1 MFSFYG
7 LFLPDDAARVFAP
20 GEKKL
25 FPRLMRLESNKTPNR
40 VMLVESKMT
49 ETHSEERYINLARPN
64 ETLRTSEM
72 RYRRLFESARD
83 GILILNADT
92 LRITDVNPF
101 MFELLNYTR
110 DEFVEKELWE
120 IGVFKDKAA
129 SQEAFRE
136 LQLTGYLRYENLP
149 LQTKEGKLREVEFVS
164 NVYDEGSHR
173 VIQCNIRDI
182 TDRKRAEEER
192 KLLLESA
199 QAARAEA
206 DVANSIKDEFLATLS
221 HELRTP
227 LTSILGWSH
236 LLDNGKLDEEAAKRA
251 VETIVRNA
259 EAQKLLIDE
268 LLDISRII
276 IGKLRLDVGP
286 VQLAPMLESIV
297 DGMRPAAD
305 ARNIQLRTALDQS
318 VDPIF
323 GDPDRLQQVFW
334 NLLSNAI
341 KFTSQ
346 GGKVLVRL
354 ERADSNLEITISD
367 TGQGIARE
375 LLPYV
380 FDRFRQSDSSSSRT
394 HGGLGLGLAIVR
406 QLVELHG
413 GTVSAESPGEGEGS
427 TFKVRLPVRGVRHE
441 PDDRAN
447 CVVKIPDEVL
457 TKPVPSL
464 DGMNVLVVD
473 DDWDSRELVTVVLKA
488 SGAEVVS
495 VTSAIEA
502 LRELALRRFDV
513 LLSDIGMAEMDGYAL
528 ISQIRQ
534 LPAER
539 GGKIPAAAL
548 TAYAGIE
555 NQRRALSAGYQVH
568 IPKPIG
574 PSELIT
580 AVARLAEHKK

>member
-1 MFSFYG
+1 
-7 LFLPDDAARVFAP
+7 
-20 GEKKL
+20 
-25 FPRLMRLESNKTPNR
+25 
-40 VMLVESKMT
+40 MLVESKMT

-110 DEFVEKELWE
+110 DEFMEKELWE

-427 TFKVRLPVRGVRHE
+427 TFKVRLPVRSVRQE

-447 CVVKIPDEVL
+447 SVVKIPDEVS

-513 LLSDIGMAEMDGYAL
+513 LLSDVGMAEMDGYAL

-539 GGKIPAAAL
+539 GGTIPAAAL

>member
-1 MFSFYG
+1 
-7 LFLPDDAARVFAP
+7 
-20 GEKKL
+20 
-25 FPRLMRLESNKTPNR
+25 
-40 VMLVESKMT
+40 MLVESKMT

-110 DEFVEKELWE
+110 DEFMEKELWE

-286 VQLAPMLESIV
+286 VQLAPMIESIV

-427 TFKVRLPVRGVRHE
+427 TFKVRLPVRSVRQE

-447 CVVKIPDEVL
+447 SVVKIPDEVS

-513 LLSDIGMAEMDGYAL
+513 LLSDVGMAEMDGYAL

-539 GGKIPAAAL
+539 GGTIPAGAL

-555 NQRRALSAGYQVH
+555 NQRRALSAGYQMH

-574 PSELIT
+574 PSELVT
-580 AVARLAEHKK
+580 AVARLTEHKK

>member
-1 MFSFYG
+1 
-7 LFLPDDAARVFAP
+7 
-20 GEKKL
+20 
-25 FPRLMRLESNKTPNR
+25 
-40 VMLVESKMT
+40 MLVESKMT

-110 DEFVEKELWE
+110 DEFMEKELWE

-318 VDPIF
+318 LDPIF

-427 TFKVRLPVRGVRHE
+427 TFKVRLPVRSVRQE

-447 CVVKIPDEVL
+447 SVVKIPDEVS

-513 LLSDIGMAEMDGYAL
+513 LLSDVGMAEMDGYAL

-555 NQRRALSAGYQVH
+555 NQRRALSAGYQMH

>member
-1 MFSFYG
+1 
-7 LFLPDDAARVFAP
+7 
-20 GEKKL
+20 
-25 FPRLMRLESNKTPNR
+25 
-40 VMLVESKMT
+40 MLVESKMT

-110 DEFVEKELWE
+110 DEFMEKELWE

-318 VDPIF
+318 LDPIF

-427 TFKVRLPVRGVRHE
+427 TFKVRLPVRSVRHE

-447 CVVKIPDEVL
+447 SVVKIPDEVS

-513 LLSDIGMAEMDGYAL
+513 LLSDVGMAEMDGYAL

-539 GGKIPAAAL
+539 GGTIPAAAL

-555 NQRRALSAGYQVH
+555 NQRRALSAGYQMH

>member
-1 MFSFYG
+1 
-7 LFLPDDAARVFAP
+7 
-20 GEKKL
+20 
-25 FPRLMRLESNKTPNR
+25 
-40 VMLVESKMT
+40 MLVESKMT

-110 DEFVEKELWE
+110 DEFMEKELWE

-318 VDPIF
+318 LDPIF

-427 TFKVRLPVRGVRHE
+427 TFKVRLPVRSVRQE

-447 CVVKIPDEVL
+447 SVVKIPDEVS

-568 IPKPIG
+568 ISKPIG

>member
-1 MFSFYG
+1 
-7 LFLPDDAARVFAP
+7 
-20 GEKKL
+20 
-25 FPRLMRLESNKTPNR
+25 
-40 VMLVESKMT
+40 MLVESKMT

-110 DEFVEKELWE
+110 DEFMEKELWE

-354 ERADSNLEITISD
+354 ERSDSNLEITISD

-427 TFKVRLPVRGVRHE
+427 TFKVRLPVRSVRQE

-447 CVVKIPDEVL
+447 SVVKIPDEVS

-513 LLSDIGMAEMDGYAL
+513 LLSDVGMAEMDGYAL

-539 GGKIPAAAL
+539 GGTIPAAAL

-555 NQRRALSAGYQVH
+555 NQRRALSAGYQMH

-574 PSELIT
+574 PSELVT
-580 AVARLAEHKK
+580 AVARLTEHKK

>member
-1 MFSFYG
+1 
-7 LFLPDDAARVFAP
+7 
-20 GEKKL
+20 
-25 FPRLMRLESNKTPNR
+25 
-40 VMLVESKMT
+40 MLVESKMT
-49 ETHSEERYINLARPN
+49 ETHSKERYINLASPN

-110 DEFVEKELWE
+110 DEFMEKELWE

-323 GDPDRLQQVFW
+323 GGPDRLQQVFW

-427 TFKVRLPVRGVRHE
+427 TFKVRLPVRSVRQE

-447 CVVKIPDEVL
+447 SVVKIPDEVS

>member
-1 MFSFYG
+1 
-7 LFLPDDAARVFAP
+7 
-20 GEKKL
+20 
-25 FPRLMRLESNKTPNR
+25 
-40 VMLVESKMT
+40 MLVESKMT

-318 VDPIF
+318 LDPIF

-427 TFKVRLPVRGVRHE
+427 TFKVRLPVRSVRQE

-447 CVVKIPDEVL
+447 SVVKIPDEVS

>member
-1 MFSFYG
+1 
-7 LFLPDDAARVFAP
+7 
-20 GEKKL
+20 
-25 FPRLMRLESNKTPNR
+25 
-40 VMLVESKMT
+40 MLVESKMT
-49 ETHSEERYINLARPN
+49 ETHSKERYINLASPN

-427 TFKVRLPVRGVRHE
+427 TFKVRLPVRSVRQE

-447 CVVKIPDEVL
+447 SVVKIPDEVS

>member
-1 MFSFYG
+1 
-7 LFLPDDAARVFAP
+7 
-20 GEKKL
+20 
-25 FPRLMRLESNKTPNR
+25 
-40 VMLVESKMT
+40 MT
-49 ETHSEERYINLARPN
+49 ETLSEERSINLARPN

-101 MFELLNYTR
+101 MFELLNYTH
-110 DEFVEKELWE
+110 DEFLEKELWE

-149 LQTKEGKLREVEFVS
+149 LQTKGGKLREVEFVS
-164 NVYDEGSHR
+164 NVYDEGTHR

-206 DVANSIKDEFLATLS
+206 DVANNIKDEFLATLS

-236 LLDNGKLDEEAAKRA
+236 LLDNGKLDEEGAKRA

-259 EAQKLLIDE
+259 EAQKQLIDE

-276 IGKLRLDVGP
+276 IGKLRLDVSP
-286 VQLAPMLESIV
+286 IQLAPMIESIV

-305 ARNIQLRTALDQS
+305 ARNIQLQTALDQS
-318 VDPIF
+318 VDPIS

-341 KFTSQ
+341 KFTSH

-354 ERADSNLEITISD
+354 ERTDSNLEITISD
-367 TGQGIARE
+367 TGQGIPRE

-427 TFKVRLPVRGVRHE
+427 TFRVRLPVRIVRYE

-447 CVVKIPDEVL
+447 SLVKIPGEVP

-464 DGMNVLVVD
+464 DGINVLVVD
-473 DDWDSRELVTVVLKA
+473 DDRDSRELVTVVLKG

-502 LRELALRRFDV
+502 LRELALKRFDV

-555 NQRRALSAGYQVH
+555 NQKRALSAGYHVH

-574 PSELIT
+574 PAELIT
-580 AVARLAEHKK
+580 AVARLADQRK

>member
-1 MFSFYG
+1 
-7 LFLPDDAARVFAP
+7 
-20 GEKKL
+20 
-25 FPRLMRLESNKTPNR
+25 
-40 VMLVESKMT
+40 MLVESKMT

-110 DEFVEKELWE
+110 DEFMEKELWE

-427 TFKVRLPVRGVRHE
+427 TFKVRLPVRSVRQE

-447 CVVKIPDEVL
+447 SVVKIPDEVS

>member
-1 MFSFYG
+1 
-7 LFLPDDAARVFAP
+7 
-20 GEKKL
+20 
-25 FPRLMRLESNKTPNR
+25 
-40 VMLVESKMT
+40 MLVESKMT

-110 DEFVEKELWE
+110 DEFMEKELWE

-427 TFKVRLPVRGVRHE
+427 TFKVRLPVRSVRQE

-447 CVVKIPDEVL
+447 SVVKIPDEVS

-513 LLSDIGMAEMDGYAL
+513 LLSDVGMAEMDGYAL

-555 NQRRALSAGYQVH
+555 NQKRALSAGYQVH

-574 PSELIT
+574 PAELIT
-580 AVARLAEHKK
+580 AVARLAGQRKWQSEVSDML

>member
-1 MFSFYG
+1 
-7 LFLPDDAARVFAP
+7 
-20 GEKKL
+20 
-25 FPRLMRLESNKTPNR
+25 
-40 VMLVESKMT
+40 MLVESKMT

-110 DEFVEKELWE
+110 DEFMEKELWE

-318 VDPIF
+318 LDPIF

-427 TFKVRLPVRGVRHE
+427 TFKVRLPVRSVRQE

-447 CVVKIPDEVL
+447 SVVKIPDEVS

-513 LLSDIGMAEMDGYAL
+513 LLSDVGMAEMDGYAL

-539 GGKIPAAAL
+539 GGTIPAAAL

-555 NQRRALSAGYQVH
+555 NQRRALSAGYQMH

-574 PSELIT
+574 PSELVN
-580 AVARLAEHKK
+580 AVARLTEHKK

>member
-1 MFSFYG
+1 
-7 LFLPDDAARVFAP
+7 
-20 GEKKL
+20 
-25 FPRLMRLESNKTPNR
+25 
-40 VMLVESKMT
+40 MLVESKMT
-49 ETHSEERYINLARPN
+49 ETHSKERYINLASPN

-110 DEFVEKELWE
+110 DEFMEKELWE

-318 VDPIF
+318 LDPIF

-354 ERADSNLEITISD
+354 ERSDSNLEITISD

>member
-1 MFSFYG
+1 
-7 LFLPDDAARVFAP
+7 
-20 GEKKL
+20 
-25 FPRLMRLESNKTPNR
+25 
-40 VMLVESKMT
+40 MLVESKMT

-110 DEFVEKELWE
+110 DEFMEKELWE

-413 GTVSAESPGEGEGS
+413 GTVSAESSGEGEGS
-427 TFKVRLPVRGVRHE
+427 TFKVRLPVRSVRQE

-447 CVVKIPDEVL
+447 SVVKIPDEVS

-513 LLSDIGMAEMDGYAL
+513 LLSDVGMAEMDGYAL

>member
-1 MFSFYG
+1 
-7 LFLPDDAARVFAP
+7 
-20 GEKKL
+20 
-25 FPRLMRLESNKTPNR
+25 
-40 VMLVESKMT
+40 MLVESKMT
-49 ETHSEERYINLARPN
+49 ETHSEERYINLASPN

-318 VDPIF
+318 LDPIF

-354 ERADSNLEITISD
+354 ERSDSNLEITISD

>member
-1 MFSFYG
+1 
-7 LFLPDDAARVFAP
+7 
-20 GEKKL
+20 
-25 FPRLMRLESNKTPNR
+25 
-40 VMLVESKMT
+40 MLVESKMT

-110 DEFVEKELWE
+110 DEFMEKELWE

-354 ERADSNLEITISD
+354 EHSDSNLEITISD

-427 TFKVRLPVRGVRHE
+427 TFKVRLPVRSVRHE

-447 CVVKIPDEVL
+447 SVVKIPDEVS

>member
-1 MFSFYG
+1 
-7 LFLPDDAARVFAP
+7 
-20 GEKKL
+20 
-25 FPRLMRLESNKTPNR
+25 
-40 VMLVESKMT
+40 MLVESKMT
-49 ETHSEERYINLARPN
+49 ETHSEERYINLASPN

-110 DEFVEKELWE
+110 DEFMEKELWE

-286 VQLAPMLESIV
+286 VQLAPMIESIV

-318 VDPIF
+318 LDPIF

-427 TFKVRLPVRGVRHE
+427 TFKVRLPVRSVRQE

-447 CVVKIPDEVL
+447 SVVKIPDEVS

-539 GGKIPAAAL
+539 GGTIPAAAL

>member
-1 MFSFYG
+1 
-7 LFLPDDAARVFAP
+7 
-20 GEKKL
+20 
-25 FPRLMRLESNKTPNR
+25 
-40 VMLVESKMT
+40 MLVESKMT

-110 DEFVEKELWE
+110 DEFMEKELWE

-318 VDPIF
+318 LDPIF

-427 TFKVRLPVRGVRHE
+427 TFKVRLPVRSVRQE

-447 CVVKIPDEVL
+447 SVVKIPDEVS

-539 GGKIPAAAL
+539 GGTIPAAAL

-555 NQRRALSAGYQVH
+555 NQRRALSAGYQMH

-574 PSELIT
+574 PSELVT
-580 AVARLAEHKK
+580 AVARLTEHKK

>member
-1 MFSFYG
+1 
-7 LFLPDDAARVFAP
+7 
-20 GEKKL
+20 
-25 FPRLMRLESNKTPNR
+25 
-40 VMLVESKMT
+40 MLVESKMT

-110 DEFVEKELWE
+110 DEFMEKELWE

-318 VDPIF
+318 LDPIF

-574 PSELIT
+574 PSELVT
-580 AVARLAEHKK
+580 AVARLTEHKK

>member
-1 MFSFYG
+1 
-7 LFLPDDAARVFAP
+7 
-20 GEKKL
+20 
-25 FPRLMRLESNKTPNR
+25 
-40 VMLVESKMT
+40 MLVESKMT

-110 DEFVEKELWE
+110 DEFMEKELWE

-427 TFKVRLPVRGVRHE
+427 TFKVRLPVRSVRQE

-447 CVVKIPDEVL
+447 SVVKIPDEVS

-513 LLSDIGMAEMDGYAL
+513 LLSDVGMAEMDGYAL

>member
-1 MFSFYG
+1 
-7 LFLPDDAARVFAP
+7 
-20 GEKKL
+20 
-25 FPRLMRLESNKTPNR
+25 
-40 VMLVESKMT
+40 MLVESKMT

-110 DEFVEKELWE
+110 DEFMEKELWE

-354 ERADSNLEITISD
+354 ERSDSNLEITISD

-513 LLSDIGMAEMDGYAL
+513 LLSDVGMAEMDGYAL

-539 GGKIPAAAL
+539 GGTIPAAAL

>member
-1 MFSFYG
+1 
-7 LFLPDDAARVFAP
+7 
-20 GEKKL
+20 
-25 FPRLMRLESNKTPNR
+25 
-40 VMLVESKMT
+40 MLVESKMT

-110 DEFVEKELWE
+110 DEFMEKELWE

-574 PSELIT
+574 PSELVT
-580 AVARLAEHKK
+580 AVARLTEHKK

>member
-1 MFSFYG
+1 
-7 LFLPDDAARVFAP
+7 
-20 GEKKL
+20 
-25 FPRLMRLESNKTPNR
+25 
-40 VMLVESKMT
+40 MLVESKMT

-110 DEFVEKELWE
+110 DEFMEKELWE

-286 VQLAPMLESIV
+286 VQLAPMIESIV

-427 TFKVRLPVRGVRHE
+427 TFKVRLPVRSVRHE

-447 CVVKIPDEVL
+447 SVVKIPDEVS

-539 GGKIPAAAL
+539 GGTIPAAAL

>member
-1 MFSFYG
+1 
-7 LFLPDDAARVFAP
+7 
-20 GEKKL
+20 
-25 FPRLMRLESNKTPNR
+25 
-40 VMLVESKMT
+40 MLVESKMT

-110 DEFVEKELWE
+110 DEFMEKELWE

-318 VDPIF
+318 LDPIF

-427 TFKVRLPVRGVRHE
+427 TFKVRLPVRSVRQE

-447 CVVKIPDEVL
+447 SVVKIPDEVS

-513 LLSDIGMAEMDGYAL
+513 LLSDVGMAEMDGYAL

-539 GGKIPAAAL
+539 GGTIPAAAL

>member
-1 MFSFYG
+1 
-7 LFLPDDAARVFAP
+7 
-20 GEKKL
+20 
-25 FPRLMRLESNKTPNR
+25 
-40 VMLVESKMT
+40 MLVESKMT

-110 DEFVEKELWE
+110 DEFMEKELWE

-427 TFKVRLPVRGVRHE
+427 TFKVRLPVRSVRQE

-447 CVVKIPDEVL
+447 SVVKIPDEVS

-513 LLSDIGMAEMDGYAL
+513 LLSDVGMAEMDGYAL

-539 GGKIPAAAL
+539 GGTIPAAAL

-568 IPKPIG
+568 ISKPIG

>member
-1 MFSFYG
+1 VV
-7 LFLPDDAARVFAP
+7 PTAVP
-20 GEKKL
+20 E
-25 FPRLMRLESNKTPNR
+25 PSN
-40 VMLVESKMT
+40 ESKMT
-49 ETHSEERYINLARPN
+49 ETLSEERSINLARPN

-101 MFELLNYTR
+101 MFELLNYTH
-110 DEFVEKELWE
+110 DEFLEKELWE

-149 LQTKEGKLREVEFVS
+149 LQTKGGKLREVEFVS
-164 NVYDEGSHR
+164 NVYDEGTHR

-206 DVANSIKDEFLATLS
+206 DVANNIKDEFLATLS

-236 LLDNGKLDEEAAKRA
+236 LLDNGKLDEEGAKRA

-259 EAQKLLIDE
+259 EAQKQLIDE

-276 IGKLRLDVGP
+276 IGKLRLDVSP
-286 VQLAPMLESIV
+286 IQLAPMIESIV

-305 ARNIQLRTALDQS
+305 ARNIQLQTALDQS
-318 VDPIF
+318 VDPIS

-341 KFTSQ
+341 KFTSH

-354 ERADSNLEITISD
+354 ERTDSNLEITISD
-367 TGQGIARE
+367 TGQGIPRE

-427 TFKVRLPVRGVRHE
+427 TFRVRLPVRIVRYE

-447 CVVKIPDEVL
+447 SLVKIPGEVP

-464 DGMNVLVVD
+464 DGINVLVVD
-473 DDWDSRELVTVVLKA
+473 DDRDSRELVTVVLKG

-502 LRELALRRFDV
+502 LRELALKRFDV

-555 NQRRALSAGYQVH
+555 NQKRALSAGYHVH

-574 PSELIT
+574 PAELIT
-580 AVARLAEHKK
+580 AVARLADQRK

>member
-1 MFSFYG
+1 
-7 LFLPDDAARVFAP
+7 
-20 GEKKL
+20 
-25 FPRLMRLESNKTPNR
+25 
-40 VMLVESKMT
+40 MLVESKMT

-110 DEFVEKELWE
+110 DEFMEKELWE

-464 DGMNVLVVD
+464 DGMKVLVVD

>member
-1 MFSFYG
+1 
-7 LFLPDDAARVFAP
+7 
-20 GEKKL
+20 
-25 FPRLMRLESNKTPNR
+25 
-40 VMLVESKMT
+40 MLVESKMT
-49 ETHSEERYINLARPN
+49 ETHSKERYINLASPN

-318 VDPIF
+318 LDPIF

>member
-1 MFSFYG
+1 
-7 LFLPDDAARVFAP
+7 
-20 GEKKL
+20 
-25 FPRLMRLESNKTPNR
+25 
-40 VMLVESKMT
+40 MLVESKMT
-49 ETHSEERYINLARPN
+49 ETHSEERYINLASPN

-110 DEFVEKELWE
+110 DEFMEKELWE

-318 VDPIF
+318 LDPIF

-574 PSELIT
+574 PSELVT
-580 AVARLAEHKK
+580 AVARLTEHKK

>member
-1 MFSFYG
+1 
-7 LFLPDDAARVFAP
+7 
-20 GEKKL
+20 
-25 FPRLMRLESNKTPNR
+25 
-40 VMLVESKMT
+40 MLVESKMT

-110 DEFVEKELWE
+110 DEFMEKELWE

-286 VQLAPMLESIV
+286 VQLAPMIESIV

-427 TFKVRLPVRGVRHE
+427 TFKVRLPVRSVRQE

-447 CVVKIPDEVL
+447 SVVKIPDEVS

-513 LLSDIGMAEMDGYAL
+513 LLSDVGMAEMDGYAL

-539 GGKIPAAAL
+539 GGTIPAAAL

-555 NQRRALSAGYQVH
+555 NQRRALSAGYQMH

-574 PSELIT
+574 PSELVT
-580 AVARLAEHKK
+580 AVARLTEHKK

>member
-1 MFSFYG
+1 
-7 LFLPDDAARVFAP
+7 
-20 GEKKL
+20 
-25 FPRLMRLESNKTPNR
+25 
-40 VMLVESKMT
+40 MLVESKMT

-110 DEFVEKELWE
+110 DEFMEKELWE

-318 VDPIF
+318 LDPIF

-354 ERADSNLEITISD
+354 ERSDSNLEITISD

-427 TFKVRLPVRGVRHE
+427 TFKVRLPVRSVRQE

-447 CVVKIPDEVL
+447 SVVKIPDEVS

-568 IPKPIG
+568 ISKPIG

>member
-1 MFSFYG
+1 
-7 LFLPDDAARVFAP
+7 
-20 GEKKL
+20 
-25 FPRLMRLESNKTPNR
+25 
-40 VMLVESKMT
+40 MLVESKMT

-110 DEFVEKELWE
+110 DEFMEKELWE

-318 VDPIF
+318 VDPMF

-341 KFTSQ
+341 KFTSK

-427 TFKVRLPVRGVRHE
+427 TFKVRLPVRSVRQE

-447 CVVKIPDEVL
+447 SVVKIPDEVS

-513 LLSDIGMAEMDGYAL
+513 LLSDVGMAEMDGYAL

-568 IPKPIG
+568 ISKPIG

>member
-1 MFSFYG
+1 
-7 LFLPDDAARVFAP
+7 
-20 GEKKL
+20 
-25 FPRLMRLESNKTPNR
+25 
-40 VMLVESKMT
+40 MLVESKMT
-49 ETHSEERYINLARPN
+49 ETHSKERYINLASPN

-318 VDPIF
+318 LDPIF

-464 DGMNVLVVD
+464 DGMKVLVVD

>member
-1 MFSFYG
+1 
-7 LFLPDDAARVFAP
+7 
-20 GEKKL
+20 
-25 FPRLMRLESNKTPNR
+25 
-40 VMLVESKMT
+40 MLVESKMT

-110 DEFVEKELWE
+110 DEFMEKELWE

-286 VQLAPMLESIV
+286 VQLAPMIESIV

-427 TFKVRLPVRGVRHE
+427 TFKVRLPVRSVRQE

-447 CVVKIPDEVL
+447 SVVKIPDEVS

-513 LLSDIGMAEMDGYAL
+513 LLSDVGMAEMDGYAL

-539 GGKIPAAAL
+539 GGTIPAAAL